1 MKHRLASI
9 AVLLVLLGAPAA
21 PALADPKADAK
32 ARIEKATT
40 LHAEGKFKEALDEL
54 TIAYA
59 LDPKPELLY
68 AIGQVHVQLGDCTS
82 AISFYERFLA
92 SKPAPGPA
100 AAARE
105 AITTCKTA
113 PPEPKEPPPDPDPG
127 VTTPPPAADPEP
139 TPTPPPVA
147 EQPAGGPGPWYTD
160 KLGDALVGGGIVLG
174 VVSVIFYQGARGKL
188 DDAEAAPTYDE
199 HESLV
204 SDAKSQ
210 RNMAVG
216 FAIGGAALIGAGV
229 ARYIMRDTG
238 AESKSVAVTPISGG
252 GAITWTRSF

>member
-9 AVLLVLLGAPAA
+9 AVLLAA
-21 PALADPKADAK
+21 SAGPALADPKADAS

-92 SKPAPGPA
+92 SKPAAGPA

-105 AITTCKTA
+105 AIKTCKTSPPA
-113 PPEPKEPPPDPDPG
+113 P
-127 VTTPPPAADPEP
+127 VTTPEPVPAPTPSPPAPEP
-139 TPTPPPVA
+139 TPVTSPQPPVG
-147 EQPAGGPGPWYTD
+147 EQPPGGAGPWYTD
-160 KLGDALVGGGIVLG
+160 KLGDGLVGGGIVLG

-199 HESLV
+199 HDNLV

-210 RNMAVG
+210 RNLAVG
-216 FAIGGAALIGAGV
+216 FAIGSAALIGAGV
-229 ARYIMRDTG
+229 ARYILRDTG
-238 AESKSVAVTPISGG
+238 EAKRVAVTPISGG